1 MRSPKPGLIMSA
13 PPLSEIK
20 TIVIVML
27 ENRSFDHML
36 GYRSLAKFGNLN
48 VEGLKDD
55 PAWNARVANP
65 YDGACF
71 PLWHSTDPFNALPGD
86 PPHERKNIELQL
98 GKKTAAGYA
107 MDGFVEN
114 YATGVKGVSVK
125 PGDRPPVM
133 SYFTPPEV
141 PVAHFLAENFAIC
154 DHWFSALPAGTQ
166 PNRLMAM
173 SGFSKIDKNSSLLL
187 PDQLLLYDW
196 LAEHKVRWR
205 VYHEGMPFFTM
216 MPRWIRPVLDDDDH
230 FRRFTRID
238 KDLMDNLVDELP
250 QVFFF
255 EPSYTDAPHRGISSD
270 DHAPS
275 AAKGGQ
281 EFLFNVYKAFA
292 TLNPDLWSNLVM
304 IVTYDEHGGFFDH
317 VSPID
322 LTTAV
327 PAGAMYSTAFDSV
340 GVRVPAFIISPF
352 VKPKTV
358 FNGVLDHTSILKF
371 VGGVFGNGSYSPDV
385 DQRNV
390 GTVFDVLNNDSSAGQ
405 PPAPPPVDAY
415 LTNQIPSV
423 GYTPGKG
430 PHNELAQSFQ
440 KALDQMKTHS
450 QPKTAEKFGDVL
462 GPFAA

>member
-1 MRSPKPGLIMSA
+1 MPA
-13 PPLSEIK
+13 PPLSAIR

-36 GYRSLAKFGNLN
+36 GYRSLAQFGNLN

-55 PAWNARVANP
+55 PAWNAGVANP
-65 YDGACF
+65 YKGARF

-98 GKKTAAGYA
+98 GQKTVAGYA

-114 YATGVKGVSVK
+114 YATGVRGVTVN

-133 SYFTPPEV
+133 SYFTPQEV
-141 PVAHFLAENFAIC
+141 PVTHFLADNFAIC

-173 SGFSKIDKNSSLLL
+173 SGLAKIEKNSSLLL
-187 PDQLLLYDW
+187 PDQHLLYDW
-196 LAEHKVRWR
+196 LTERNIRWR
-205 VYHEGMPFFTM
+205 VYHEGMPFFAM
-216 MPRWIRPVLDDDDH
+216 MPRWIGRVLDDDDH

-238 KDLMDNLVDELP
+238 NDLMDNLEDDLP
-250 QVFFF
+250 RVFFF
-255 EPSYTDAPHRGISSD
+255 EPSYTDAPHVGISSD

-292 TLNPDLWSNLVM
+292 TLNPDLWANLVM

-317 VSPID
+317 VSPVE
-322 LTTAV
+322 LKTPT
-327 PAGAMYSTAFDSV
+327 PNGATYAPFTSL

-352 VKPKTV
+352 VKPATIFK
-358 FNGVLDHTSILKF
+358 NVLDHTSILKF
-371 VGGVFGNGSYSPDV
+371 VSQVFGQGSYAPEV
-385 DQRNV
+385 DQRKV
-390 GTVFDVLNNDSSAGQ
+390 GSVFDVLNNDSASGQ
-405 PPAPPPVDAY
+405 PLAPPSVGAY
-415 LTNQIPSV
+415 LKKQVPSV
-423 GYTPGKG
+423 GYTPGKP
-430 PHNELAQSFQ
+430 PHNEIAQSFQ
-440 KALDQMKTHS
+440 KALDHMKAHS
-450 QPKTAEKFGDVL
+450 QPKTARKFGDVL
-462 GPFAA
+462 GPFAT